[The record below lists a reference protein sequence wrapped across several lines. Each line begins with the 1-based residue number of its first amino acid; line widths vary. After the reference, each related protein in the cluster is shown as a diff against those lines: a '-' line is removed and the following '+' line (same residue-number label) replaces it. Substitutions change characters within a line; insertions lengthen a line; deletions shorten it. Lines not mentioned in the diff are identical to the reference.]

1 MGLPPPDFESGASAS
16 SATPAVDTALT
27 QFRVLSCS
35 LHREPSDLSPLR
47 LPFRHSG
54 ARLVLRRD
62 DSLDVSLLGEHALR
76 EVQPL
81 LDVGEPSLHVLERV
95 EAGLHA
101 VTAAHP
107 PPQGFAPLG
116 PVAPGPP
123 PPARR
128 SKRAPPPP
136 PPPGAPPRPPA
147 ETHTP
152 GP

>member
-1 MGLPPPDFESGASAS
+1 MLGGRIRKTHTMPDDTSNHGRLPRDGAEGNDKLLQVLGAGIEPAWGCPHRILSPARLPVPPPR
-16 SATPAVDTALT
+16 PLDTALT

-81 LDVGEPSLHVLERV
+81 LDIGEPSLHVLERV
-95 EAGLHA
+95 ESRLHV

-107 PPQGFAPLG
+107 
-116 PVAPGPP
+116 
-123 PPARR
+123 
-128 SKRAPPPP
+128 
-136 PPPGAPPRPPA
+136 
-147 ETHTP
+147 
-152 GP
+152 

>member
-16 SATPAVDTALT
+16 SAPPAVDTALT

-95 EAGLHA
+95 EAGLPR
-101 VTAAHP
+101 VTAAP
-107 PPQGFAPLG
+107 PPLQRPGRPG

-123 PPARR
+123 RPPQRVR
-128 SKRAPPPP
+128 GAPPP
-136 PPPGAPPRPPA
+136 
-147 ETHTP
+147 
-152 GP
+152 